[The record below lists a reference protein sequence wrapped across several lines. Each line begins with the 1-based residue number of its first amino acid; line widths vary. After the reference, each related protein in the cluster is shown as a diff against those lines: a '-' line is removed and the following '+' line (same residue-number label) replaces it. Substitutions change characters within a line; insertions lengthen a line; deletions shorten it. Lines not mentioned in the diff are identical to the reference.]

1 MFYCSGAC
9 SLTLAQGGGSGDVAH
24 IKCIHVVYVIIE
36 GVDKYS
42 SGCECMC
49 SITITAKEWLQ
60 LQVGPAAH
68 VNSNTARSMIA
79 KLKEYW

>member
-1 MFYCSGAC
+1 MHSGAC

-24 IKCIHVVYVIIE
+24 IKCIQVSYVIIE

-42 SGCECMC
+42 SGCECMR
-49 SITITAKEWLQ
+49 SITAKEWLQ

-68 VNSNTARSMIA
+68 VNSVAARSMIV
-79 KLKEYW
+79 KPKECW